1 MKTHVCTV
9 FVSFTPTKTL
19 KYYHMKTDVLNEKHK
34 LGLGGVAIGTA
45 FEPLTDEDSYKVL
58 QKAWDLGIRYFD
70 SSPWYGLT
78 KSERRFG
85 SFLQNQKR
93 DEFVFSTK
101 VGRLFTEVPEDKV
114 PPTMWK
120 APLNYDFEH
129 NYTADAIKKSI
140 EESLR
145 RTGLNHI
152 DIVYVHD
159 LSEDQVGDRY
169 PYFLKQA
176 REGAFK
182 VLSDLRDQGIIKAWG
197 MGVNK
202 IEPILDCIESADP
215 DICLSATQYSILE
228 HEDAVDRL
236 LPAVKKADIKLVS
249 GAGYNSGFINGRPRY
264 NYKDVIPKGM
274 TEKRDKIAEIAK
286 KYNLSLVDAAL
297 HFVLAADE
305 FSAIIPGASKT
316 EQVQGNINALNT
328 EIPVDFWKE
337 LKSEGLIYEKAQVP
351 I

>member
-1 MKTHVCTV
+1 MKSDILTERHQ
-9 FVSFTPTKTL
+9 
-19 KYYHMKTDVLNEKHK
+19 

-45 FEPLTDEDSYKVL
+45 FEALTDGQSYEVL
-58 QKAWDLGIRYFD
+58 QKAWDLGIRYYD
-70 SSPWYGLT
+70 TSPWYGLT

-85 SFLQNQKR
+85 NFLHGQNR
-93 DEFVFSTK
+93 EEFVLSTK
-101 VGRLFTEVPEDKV
+101 VGRLFAEVPEDEV
-114 PPTMWK
+114 PPTMWQD
-120 APLNYDFEH
+120 PLPFDFEH
-129 NYTADAIKKSI
+129 NYTSDAIKRSI
-140 EESLR
+140 EESLE
-145 RTGLNHI
+145 RTRLSHI

-182 VLSDLRDQGIIKAWG
+182 VLSQLRDEGVIKAWG

-202 IEPILDCIESADP
+202 IEPILDCLDSADP

-228 HEDAVDRL
+228 HEEAVDRL
-236 LPAVKKADIKLVS
+236 LPAVKKAGVKLVS

-274 TEKRDKIAEIAK
+274 TEKREKIDEIAK
-286 KYNLSLVDAAL
+286 RYGTTITHAAL
-297 HFVLAADE
+297 QFVLAADE
-305 FSAIIPGASKT
+305 FVSIIPGASKP
-316 EQVQGNINALNT
+316 EQVEDNVKAWKENI
-328 EIPVDFWKE
+328 PSDFWKE

-351 I
+351 N

>member
-1 MKTHVCTV
+1 MKADILT
-9 FVSFTPTKTL
+9 
-19 KYYHMKTDVLNEKHK
+19 EKHK

-45 FEPLTDEDSYKVL
+45 FEPLTDGESYEVL
-58 QKAWDLGIRYFD
+58 QKAWDLGIRYYD
-70 SSPWYGLT
+70 TSPWYGLT

-85 SFLQNQKR
+85 NYLHSQNR
-93 DEFVFSTK
+93 EDFVLSTK
-101 VGRLFTEVPEDKV
+101 VGRLFAEVPEDEV
-114 PPTMWK
+114 PPTMWQD
-120 APLNYDFEH
+120 PLNFDFEH
-129 NYTADAIKKSI
+129 NYTADAIKRSI
-140 EESLR
+140 EESLER
-145 RTGLNHI
+145 LRLNHI

-182 VLSDLRDQGIIKAWG
+182 VLSELRSQGVIKAWG

-202 IEPILDCIESADP
+202 IEPILDCLDSADP

-236 LPAVKKADIKLVS
+236 LPAVKKAGVKLVS

-274 TEKRDKIAEIAK
+274 TEKRDRISAIAK
-286 KYNLSLVDAAL
+286 RYDIDIVDAAL
-297 HFVLAADE
+297 QFVLAADE
-305 FSAIIPGASKT
+305 FVSIIPGASKPQ
-316 EQVQGNINALNT
+316 QVEDNVKALEKNI
-328 EIPVDFWKE
+328 PSDFWKE
-337 LKSEGLIYEKAQVP
+337 LQSEGLIYGKAQVP
-351 I
+351 G

>member
-1 MKTHVCTV
+1 MKSDILT
-9 FVSFTPTKTL
+9 
-19 KYYHMKTDVLNEKHK
+19 EKHR

-45 FEPLTDEDSYKVL
+45 FEPLTDGQSYEVL
-58 QKAWDLGIRYFD
+58 QKAWDLGIRYYD
-70 SSPWYGLT
+70 TSPWYGLT

-85 SFLQNQKR
+85 NYLHGQNR
-93 DEFVFSTK
+93 EEFVLSTK
-101 VGRLFTEVPEDKV
+101 VGRLFVEVPEDEV
-114 PPTMWK
+114 PPTMWQD
-120 APLNYDFEH
+120 PLNYDFEH
-129 NYTADAIKKSI
+129 NYTADAIERSI
-140 EESLR
+140 EESLER
-145 RTGLNHI
+145 LRLDYI

-182 VLSDLRDQGIIKAWG
+182 VLSELRSQGVIKAWG

-202 IEPILDCIESADP
+202 IEPILDCLDSADP

-236 LPAVKKADIKLVS
+236 LPAVKKAGVRLVS
-249 GAGYNSGFINGRPRY
+249 GAGYNSGFITGRPRY

-274 TEKRDKIAEIAK
+274 TEKRDRISAIAK
-286 KYNLSLVDAAL
+286 RYDIDIVDAAL

-305 FSAIIPGASKT
+305 FASIIPGASKP
-316 EQVQGNINALNT
+316 EQVEDNVNALQKN
-328 EIPVDFWKE
+328 IPSDFWQE
-337 LKSEGLIYEKAQVP
+337 LRSEGLIYEKAQVP
-351 I
+351 G

>member
-1 MKTHVCTV
+1 MKADILT
-9 FVSFTPTKTL
+9 
-19 KYYHMKTDVLNEKHK
+19 EKHR

-45 FEPLTDEDSYKVL
+45 FEPLTDGESYEVL
-58 QKAWDLGIRYFD
+58 QKAWDLGIRYYD
-70 SSPWYGLT
+70 TSPWYGLT

-85 SFLQNQKR
+85 NYLHSQNR
-93 DEFVFSTK
+93 EDFVLSTK
-101 VGRLFTEVPEDKV
+101 VGRLFVEVPEDEV
-114 PPTMWK
+114 PPTMWQD
-120 APLNYDFEH
+120 PLNFDFEH
-129 NYTADAIKKSI
+129 NYTADAIKRSI
-140 EESLR
+140 EESLER
-145 RTGLNHI
+145 LRLSHI

-182 VLSDLRDQGIIKAWG
+182 VLSELRSQGVIKAWG

-202 IEPILDCIESADP
+202 IEPILDCLDSADP

-236 LPAVKKADIKLVS
+236 LPAVKKAGVKLVS
-249 GAGYNSGFINGRPRY
+249 GAGYNSGFITGRPRY

-274 TEKRDKIAEIAK
+274 TEKRDRISTIAER
-286 KYNLSLVDAAL
+286 YNIDIVDAAL

-305 FSAIIPGASKT
+305 FVSIIPGAGKPQ
-316 EQVQGNINALNT
+316 QVEGNMKALQKK
-328 EIPVDFWKE
+328 IPSDFWKE
-337 LKSEGLIYEKAQVP
+337 LQSEGLIYEKAQVP
-351 I
+351 V

>member
-1 MKTHVCTV
+1 MKADILT
-9 FVSFTPTKTL
+9 
-19 KYYHMKTDVLNEKHK
+19 EKHR

-45 FEPLTDEDSYKVL
+45 FEPLTDGDSYEVL
-58 QKAWDLGIRYFD
+58 QKAWDLGIRYYD
-70 SSPWYGLT
+70 TSPWYGLT

-85 SFLQNQKR
+85 NYLHGQNR
-93 DEFVFSTK
+93 EDFVLSTK
-101 VGRLFTEVPEDKV
+101 VGRLFVEVPEDEV
-114 PPTMWK
+114 PPTMWQD
-120 APLNYDFEH
+120 PLHYDFEH
-129 NYTADAIKKSI
+129 NYTADAIKRSI
-140 EESLR
+140 EESLER
-145 RTGLNHI
+145 LRLDYI

-182 VLSDLRDQGIIKAWG
+182 VLSELRDQGIIKAWG

-202 IEPILDCIESADP
+202 IEPILDCLDSADP

-236 LPAVKKADIKLVS
+236 LPAVKKAGVKLVS

-274 TEKRDKIAEIAK
+274 TEKRDKISTIAK
-286 KYNLSLVDAAL
+286 KYDIDIVDAAL

-305 FSAIIPGASKT
+305 FISIIPGASKP
-316 EQVQGNINALNT
+316 EQVEDNVNALQKK
-328 EIPVDFWKE
+328 IPAEFWKE
-337 LKSEGLIYEKAQVP
+337 LQSEGLIYEKAQIP
-351 I
+351 S